1 MISWRL
7 YTNSAVLILITLAWL
22 IAKWITNLDVKKLS
36 SFADPSDNGN
46 YFNLRQWLPPNL
58 ILSTVE
64 PPPPPKK
71 DGFLT
76 ESLGCFHCK
85 NRSLP
90 LCTTASP
97 DLRMSSALNG
107 WGFRSPCVSSQLT
120 SRLVSRHTRTEVS
133 IGNELLQSCLRWSLI
148 VGRSQQLSFQ
158 QMSLRV
164 ADVSWCPKG
173 LESGK
178 HEHFPCMDARW

>member
-64 PPPPPKK
+64 PPPPPEMR
-71 DGFLT
+71 GVWRSAGGVFT
-76 ESLGCFHCK
+76 VRIVHFHCVRLRHQIYECPLRWMVEAFVHPVSVH
-85 NRSLP
+85 NSHLDWSLDIP
-90 LCTTASP
+90 EQK
-97 DLRMSSALNG
+97 SALEMNY
-107 WGFRSPCVSSQLT
+107 CK
-120 SRLVSRHTRTEVS
+120 
-133 IGNELLQSCLRWSLI
+133 
-148 VGRSQQLSFQ
+148 
-158 QMSLRV
+158 V
-164 ADVSWCPKG
+164 ACADPW
-173 LESGK
+173 
-178 HEHFPCMDARW
+178 